1 MKRSVVHDTF
11 TIERTFPHP
20 PARVWA
26 ALSKPEAKR
35 RWFAPPEDWRDEKF
49 EMDFRVGGKEVSIG
63 GPKDGPTITYEARF
77 YDIVPEQRIVSAY
90 EMHVGEQRIS
100 VSLGTCTLEAVPGGT
115 RYVYTEQGTY
125 LDGSDDG
132 SKRRAGSE
140 QLADK
145 LGRLLG

>member
-1 MKRSVVHDTF
+1 MKRSVHHDTF
-11 TIERTFPHP
+11 TIERTYPHA

-26 ALSKPEAKR
+26 AFATPEAKR
-35 RWFAPPEDWRDEKF
+35 RWFGPPEDWRDEVF
-49 EMDFRVGGKEVSIG
+49 EMDFRVGGKETSIG
-63 GPKDGPTITYEARF
+63 GPQGGPTITYEARF

-90 EMHVGEQRIS
+90 EMHVGEERIS
-100 VSLGTCTLEAVPGGT
+100 VSIGTSTFEAVPGGT

-132 SKRRAGSE
+132 SKRRHGFE

-145 LGRLLG
+145 LGASFG